1 MKYLLLLFLILPAY
15 GNHVGDFFNFS
26 TELPSASTTP
36 GVFQVQ
42 EDIEATHCSRMVSD
56 SNLTGDEIKAF
67 LTNLCL
73 KNRGKDL

>member
-1 MKYLLLLFLILPAY
+1 MRVLEFARCL
-15 GNHVGDFFNFS
+15 HVLAPIEEEKRGW
-26 TELPSASTTP
+26 E
-36 GVFQVQ
+36 

-73 KNRGKDL
+73 KNKGKDL